1 MLRSAAQAVQLRRR
15 GVQGQRFLPH
25 RQPRVDEESKQRVG
39 DVELVFGHRRVEQQ
53 REVRRIGKVEWLRR
67 QIVGFGELEGLAVR
81 GGRRQL
87 AGYPQATARRPR
99 IPPSATYRCGVGDSL
114 KSLNPSLA
122 TRISQ
127 WLRPDWSRTL
137 LARRVAAAGLVVLAG
152 VAALRP
158 DPDGERASVVVAAH
172 DLGPGAALS
181 TDDLLLEKRLVPTIP
196 DGAQS
201 DIDTVVG
208 STLAGPARRG
218 EVLTDVRLLGRRLA
232 EAAAGPDA
240 RIVPVHPVDSALADL
255 VRPGDVVD
263 VVAAADADS
272 HANPRVVATGA
283 IVVLVSAKQK
293 AQAASND
300 RVVLVA
306 LPAASAIAVA
316 GAALVQTVTLTLH

>member
-1 MLRSAAQAVQLRRR
+1 
-15 GVQGQRFLPH
+15 
-25 RQPRVDEESKQRVG
+25 
-39 DVELVFGHRRVEQQ
+39 
-53 REVRRIGKVEWLRR
+53 
-67 QIVGFGELEGLAVR
+67 
-81 GGRRQL
+81 
-87 AGYPQATARRPR
+87 
-99 IPPSATYRCGVGDSL
+99 VGDSL

-137 LARRVAAAGLVVLAG
+137 LARRIAAAGLVVLAA

-158 DPDGERASVVVAAH
+158 DPDGERAAVVVAAH
-172 DLGPGAALS
+172 DLSPGAALS
-181 TDDLLLEKRLVPTIP
+181 ADDLLLEKRLIPTIP

-201 DIDTVVG
+201 EIDTVVG

-232 EAAAGPDA
+232 ESAAGPGA
-240 RIVPVHPVDSALADL
+240 RIVPVHPVDSALTDL

-263 VVAAADADS
+263 VVAASQTSPPSAA
-272 HANPRVVATGA
+272 RVIATGA

-293 AQAASND
+293 AQAATND

-306 LPAASAIAVA
+306 LPAASANAVA
-316 GAALVQTVTLTLH
+316 GAALGQSVTLTLH